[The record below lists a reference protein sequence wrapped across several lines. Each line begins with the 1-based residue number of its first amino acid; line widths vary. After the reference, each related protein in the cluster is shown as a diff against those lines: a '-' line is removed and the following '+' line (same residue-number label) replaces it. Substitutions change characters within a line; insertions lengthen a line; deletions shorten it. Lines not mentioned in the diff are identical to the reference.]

1 MIKNWR
7 QYFSKVILERGRD
20 YYNDGMVEII
30 SADDRNIEAE
40 VDGSYTYNV
49 EITIDKGEVEDMN
62 CNCPYAN
69 DGNYCKH
76 MAAVLFAAEK
86 LSPKQS
92 KKSDWKT
99 ALGKLSDEEL
109 RELVS
114 EFAQN
119 DRKFRETI
127 LRAASIDD
135 HDPAQVKKEVKRLID
150 SYTDRSGFLDYDAE
164 YDCMIELTEYL
175 NEKSRKLFGKISS
188 SEAAELILIVLES
201 ALDVECDDSDGGLT
215 LITDACEEAL
225 DNIVFSSSHEV
236 QKAISE
242 RIISH
247 IDKKDLKNGAF
258 ILEGLLYSLA
268 WDKEITKTLID
279 RIDRDFTES
288 DIPIRVRLMTRAGMD
303 NNEVIS
309 YLEQHSVSDVG
320 YSLLLEI
327 YESNDLSKAVGLVNR
342 RRELKKGDSE
352 KANLTRK
359 LIALYEKLGDKENY
373 KAELTR
379 LVITFQYS
387 NIEYAERLKA
397 VTDPDEW
404 ASDTFFRVLSNAHYM
419 WQRLPLYALE
429 GMYDSILMEI
439 NEKGTLVDFTGYEKE
454 LAEKYPEKSRDLLVK
469 LLDKSMAEANSRD
482 NYRGVIARLKRLN
495 AYPDGKDAA
504 RGLAGKWRIQYS
516 SRRAM
521 IDELNKAKY

>member
-7 QYFSKVILERGRD
+7 QFFSKVILERGRD
-20 YYNDGMVEII
+20 YFENDMVEII

-40 VDGSYTYNV
+40 VDGSYTYDV
-49 EITIDKGEVEDMN
+49 EITIDKGEVEDMS

-86 LSPKQS
+86 LSTKQS

-119 DRKFRETI
+119 DRKVRDKI

-135 HDPAQVKKEVKRLID
+135 HDPAQVKKEVRRLID

-175 NEKSRKLFGKISS
+175 NEKSRKLFGKISN
-188 SEAAELILIVLES
+188 SEAAEMILVVLES

-215 LITDACEEAL
+215 FITDACEKAL
-225 DNIVFSSSHEV
+225 DNVIFSSSHAV
-236 QKAISE
+236 QKSISE

-247 IDKKDLKNGAF
+247 ID
-258 ILEGLLYSLA
+258 
-268 WDKEITKTLID
+268 
-279 RIDRDFTES
+279 RIDRNFTES
-288 DIPIRVRLMTRAGMD
+288 NIPIRVRLMTRAGMD

-327 YESNDLSKAVGLVNR
+327 YESNDLSKAVGLVKR

-359 LIALYEKLGDKENY
+359 LIALYEKLGDK
-373 KAELTR
+373 K
-379 LVITFQYS
+379 I
-387 NIEYAERLKA
+387 
-397 VTDPDEW
+397 
-404 ASDTFFRVLSNAHYM
+404 
-419 WQRLPLYALE
+419 
-429 GMYDSILMEI
+429 
-439 NEKGTLVDFTGYEKE
+439 
-454 LAEKYPEKSRDLLVK
+454 
-469 LLDKSMAEANSRD
+469 
-482 NYRGVIARLKRLN
+482 
-495 AYPDGKDAA
+495 
-504 RGLAGKWRIQYS
+504 
-516 SRRAM
+516 
-521 IDELNKAKY
+521 

>member
-7 QYFSKVILERGRD
+7 QFFSKVILERGRD
-20 YYNDGMVEII
+20 YFENDMVEII

-40 VDGSYTYNV
+40 VDGSYTYDV
-49 EITIDKGEVEDMN
+49 EITIDKGEVEDMS

-119 DRKFRETI
+119 DRKVRDKI

-135 HDPAQVKKEVKRLID
+135 HDPAQVKKEVRRLID

-175 NEKSRKLFGKISS
+175 NEKSRKLFGKISN
-188 SEAAELILIVLES
+188 SEAAEMILVVLES

-215 LITDACEEAL
+215 FITDACEKAL
-225 DNIVFSSSHEV
+225 DNVIFSSSHAV
-236 QKAISE
+236 QKSISE

-247 IDKKDLKNGAF
+247 ID
-258 ILEGLLYSLA
+258 
-268 WDKEITKTLID
+268 
-279 RIDRDFTES
+279 RIDRNFTES
-288 DIPIRVRLMTRAGMD
+288 NIPIRVRLMTRAGMD

-327 YESNDLSKAVGLVNR
+327 YESNDLSKAVGLVKR

-359 LIALYEKLGDKENY
+359 LIALYEKLGDKEKY

-397 VTDPDEW
+397 VTDPDKW

-469 LLDKSMAEANSRD
+469 LLDKSMAGANSRD
-482 NYRGVIARLKRLN
+482 NYRGVIARLKRLC